1 MQVVYKAFDGREF
14 GNEDDCMAHE
24 REAMDDTLAFRMVMP
39 GSLDQ
44 GVGVY
49 GHGRRENGNFV
60 LDFQDGS
67 TIEFDK
73 YRIVGY
79 NKGRTAAVLFYSRD
93 TTQEGGV

>member
-1 MQVVYKAFDGREF
+1 MQVIYKAFDGREF

-24 REAMDDTLAFRMVMP
+24 REAMEDTLASRMVMP
-39 GSLDQ
+39 GPLDQ

-67 TIEFDK
+67 TIEFEK
-73 YRIVGY
+73 SRIVGY
-79 NKGRTAAVLFYSRD
+79 NKGRTAAVLFYSRV
-93 TTQEGGV
+93 TSQEGGV